1 MQMPIVTSC
10 YWNMVHVAKDLEG
23 MQTMQILGEN
33 MAYILKC
40 MAVVSGIPFPAARTN
55 AYTNYIRE

>member
-1 MQMPIVTSC
+1 
-10 YWNMVHVAKDLEG
+10 MVHVAKDLEG